1 MRRVYLENNILFL
14 GEDNACLSLM
24 AEAMAKHI
32 SPPKARVFSAGIK
45 SGRIPPEVRRVLEE
59 IGVNL
64 TNISPKR
71 VNEVPLNEIDL
82 VVSFGDAHAK
92 CDSLPRKAK
101 IENGRSLIQPV
112 PPAGLP
118 LSFRSIAKEETRLI
132 NVWLPCFLTT
142 G

>member
-1 MRRVYLENNILFL
+1 DCVRDVYLENNTLFV
-14 GEDNACLSLM
+14 GEHNACLSLM
-24 AEAMAKHI
+24 AEAMAKHM

-82 VVSFGDAHAK
+82 VVSFGYAHAN
-92 CDSLPRKAK
+92 CDALPTKPR
-101 IENGRSLIQPV
+101 IE
-112 PPAGLP
+112 
-118 LSFRSIAKEETRLI
+118 K
-132 NVWLPCFLTT
+132 W
-142 G
+142 